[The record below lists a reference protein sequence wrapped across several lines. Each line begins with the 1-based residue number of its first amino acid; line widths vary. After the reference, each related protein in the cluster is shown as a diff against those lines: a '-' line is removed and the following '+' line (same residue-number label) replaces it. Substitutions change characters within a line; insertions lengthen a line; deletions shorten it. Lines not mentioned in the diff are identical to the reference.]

1 MDGLVRVKSPRRTRF
16 GTACRMADA
25 HETQIQ
31 QRISSGD
38 DQAFEAAYTLFD
50 ARVRAVAWRIVRRAD
65 WLDEIVNEAWSRAY
79 TSRTSYDAERPFVV
93 WMAGIV
99 QNVQRE
105 HARASPT
112 TLGDVSP
119 EADPHGASE
128 SNGQSPE
135 TLVSEAEVMLALNDC
150 FNRLGPE
157 DARIIRLRYFQ
168 NMTYR
173 SVAQEVGIAES
184 TLREHRIP
192 DALEQL
198 RRCLQKKGVE
208 IPQLFSAQTEGL
220 GQLQGEV

>member
-1 MDGLVRVKSPRRTRF
+1 
-16 GTACRMADA
+16 MAESD
-25 HETQIQ
+25 ESRIQ
-31 QRISSGD
+31 QQIASGD
-38 DQAFEAAYTLFD
+38 DSAFEAAYSLFE
-50 ARVRAVAWRIVRRAD
+50 ARVRAVAWRIVRRSD
-65 WLDEIVNEAWSRAY
+65 WLDEIVNEAWTRAY
-79 TSRTSYDAERPFVV
+79 TSRTSYNSERPFLV
-93 WMAGIV
+93 WMAGIL

-119 EADPHGASE
+119 DAALHGASE

-135 TLVSEAEVMLALNDC
+135 TIASEAEVMLALNDC
-150 FNRLGPE
+150 FNRLSPE
-157 DARIIRLRYFQ
+157 DARIIKLRYFE

-208 IPQLFSAQTEGL
+208 IPQLFSAQMEGF

>member
-1 MDGLVRVKSPRRTRF
+1 MTDGDES
-16 GTACRMADA
+16 RML
-25 HETQIQ
+25 
-31 QRISSGD
+31 QRIAAGD
-38 DQAFEAAYTLFD
+38 DAAFEAVYTHFE
-50 ARVRAVAWRIVRRAD
+50 ARVRAIAWRIVRRAD

-79 TSRTSYDAERPFVV
+79 TSRTSYNADRPFLV
-93 WMAGIV
+93 WMAGIL

-119 EADPHGASE
+119 HADPYGASE

-135 TLVSEAEVMLALNDC
+135 NIVSEAEVMLALNDC
-150 FNRLGPE
+150 FSRLGPE
-157 DARIIRLRYFQ
+157 DARIIKLRYFE

-198 RRCLQKKGVE
+198 RRCLLKKGVE
-208 IPQLFSAQTEGL
+208 IPQLFSAQSPGL
-220 GQLQGEV
+220 GQLQGEA

>member
-1 MDGLVRVKSPRRTRF
+1 MPESDEANILN
-16 GTACRMADA
+16 
-25 HETQIQ
+25 
-31 QRISSGD
+31 RIPTGD
-38 DQAFEAAYTLFD
+38 DRAFEAAYSLFE

-65 WLDEIVNEAWSRAY
+65 WLDEIVNESWSRAY
-79 TSRTSYDAERPFVV
+79 TARTSYNAERPFLV

-112 TLGDVSP
+112 TLGDVSAD
-119 EADPHGASE
+119 ADPHGASE

-135 TLVSEAEVMLALNDC
+135 TLVSEAEVMMALNNC
-150 FNRLGPE
+150 FNGLGPE
-157 DARIIRLRYFQ
+157 DARIIKLRYFE

-173 SVAQEVGIAES
+173 SVAKEVGIAES
-184 TLREHRIP
+184 TLREQRIP
-192 DALEQL
+192 AALEQL
-198 RRCLQKKGVE
+198 RRCLKTKGVE